1 MRGSMAGE
9 FAGQAALVT
18 GASRGIGRAIAIE
31 LAKRGAD
38 VVLMFRAR
46 ADAAAEVVREIEGLG
61 RRAVALQAD
70 VADAG
75 AVDRAFEEAERAL
88 GPIHVLGHSAG
99 ADTKWASVRDI
110 DPAEFARYVGVD
122 LVGAFNVVQA
132 AVKRMHPRGRGAI
145 VAISSIAAQ
154 MCQARNA
161 QGAAAKAGLEALIR
175 VVAREEGRYGI
186 RANVVAVGLTDT
198 DQARVAFERWGAEA
212 TEKVVAGIPLKRIGR
227 PEEIARFVSFLASEE
242 AAYVTGKVIQ
252 VDGGQIISG

>member
-9 FAGQAALVT
+9 FAGRVALVT

-31 LAKRGAD
+31 LASRGAD
-38 VVLMFRAR
+38 VAVLFRAR
-46 ADAAAEVVREIEGLG
+46 SDAAGAVVREIEALG

-70 VADAG
+70 IADAA
-75 AVDRAFEEAERAL
+75 AVERAFAEAEQAL
-88 GPIHVLGHSAG
+88 GAIEVLAHSAG
-99 ADTKWASVRDI
+99 ADTKWASVRDLE
-110 DPAEFARYVGVD
+110 PSEFSRYVGVD
-122 LVGAFNVVQA
+122 LVGAFNAVHA
-132 AVKRMHPRGRGAI
+132 AVRRMHPRGRGAI

-186 RANVVAVGLTDT
+186 RANAVAVGLTDT
-198 DQARVAFERWGAEA
+198 DQARVAFERWGPDAA
-212 TEKVVAGIPLKRIGR
+212 EKVVAGIPLKRIGR
-227 PEEIARFVSFLASEE
+227 PEEIARFVAFLASEE

-252 VDGGQIISG
+252 VDGGQIIAG

>member
-1 MRGSMAGE
+1 MAGE
-9 FAGQAALVT
+9 FAGGAALVT

-38 VVLMFRAR
+38 VALVFRAR
-46 ADAAAEVVREIEGLG
+46 AEDAASAAREIEALG
-61 RRAVALQAD
+61 RRAIALQAD
-70 VADAG
+70 IADA
-75 AVDRAFEEAERAL
+75 ALVEQAFEQAEKAL
-88 GPIHVLGHSAG
+88 GPIEVLAHSAG
-99 ADTKWASVRDI
+99 ADTKWSSVRDL
-110 DPAEFARYVGVD
+110 DPAAFASYVGVD
-122 LVGAFNVVQA
+122 LVGAFNVVHA
-132 AVKRMHPRGRGAI
+132 GVKRMHQRGRGSI

-175 VVAREEGRYGI
+175 VVAREEGRYGV

-212 TEKVVAGIPLKRIGR
+212 AEKVVAGIPLGRIGR
-227 PEEIARFVSFLASEE
+227 PEEIARFVAFLASGE

-252 VDGGQIISG
+252 VDGGQIIAG

>member
-1 MRGSMAGE
+1 MAGE
-9 FAGQAALVT
+9 FAGRTALVT

-31 LAKRGAD
+31 MASRGAD
-38 VVLMFRAR
+38 VALLFRAR
-46 ADAAAEVVREIEGLG
+46 ADAAAAVAREIEALG
-61 RRAVALQAD
+61 RRAVALLTD
-70 VADAG
+70 IADAA
-75 AVDRAFEEAERAL
+75 AVDRAFEQAERNL
-88 GPIHVLGHSAG
+88 GPVEVLAHSAG
-99 ADTKWASVRDI
+99 ADTKWASVRDL
-110 DPAEFARYVGVD
+110 DPAEFSRYVGVD
-122 LVGAFNVVQA
+122 LVGAFNVVHA
-132 AVKRMHPRGRGAI
+132 ALGRMHPRGRGAI

-198 DQARVAFERWGAEA
+198 DQARVAFERWGADA
-212 TEKVVAGIPLKRIGR
+212 TAKVVAGIPLKRIGR
-227 PEEIARFVSFLASEE
+227 PEEVARFVAFLASEE